1 VDSAVA
7 RIENTETTEK
17 TDSGPPPPEF
27 ASGRVMRSGRGD
39 VRPQLLAR
47 RSSGLGI
54 DQDEGEHARG
64 RPAVDPGV
72 HRAALDDDIARHFVP
87 INGPNVK
94 PDYAIGSVEWQ
105 LQQRRRHQ
113 DN

>member
-1 VDSAVA
+1 M
-7 RIENTETTEK
+7 
-17 TDSGPPPPEF
+17 P
-27 ASGRVMRSGRGD
+27 
-39 VRPQLLAR
+39 PQLLP
-47 RSSGLGI
+47 GHDGGVGI
-54 DQDEGEHARG
+54 DQDEGEDARRRSG
-64 RPAVDPGV
+64 VDPGV